1 MTYKSKQKYRYPD
14 KLVYGKLQPGKI
26 ILLLLMLLFLAV
38 QTEVT
43 GQQRFPMPEFESGY
57 EYPDVSTPE
66 PRSLTLEYMD
76 VLVLLALL
84 SVTVWLVMKKR
95 SRRAILWLS
104 VGALLYFGF
113 WKNGCVCSVGSV
125 QNMTL
130 SLSDSSYAVSYTIIA
145 FFALPLLFSLGFGR
159 VFCASVCPLGV
170 IQDLVIVKPV
180 KVPIWVRKS
189 LGMFPFVYLSLAILY
204 AATGTDFIIC
214 RYDPFVGIFRM
225 GAEFHLIVLGIAFLL
240 IGMFVAR
247 PYCRFV
253 CPFGAMLK
261 VTSLFSKHHVSITPA
276 QCIKCKLCKDSCPF
290 GAIEQPTPDKAVR
303 KLKGKTGKFML
314 YAAII
319 PALMFVGGWALS
331 SSHIFLAKAHPDV
344 SLAHLLIEQPEV
356 MDDLDNLDVQ
366 TFLGSDRT
374 IEALVEDAG
383 VIQAGFYRGAWLTGA
398 FIGLVAGLF
407 LVSQYI
413 IRRRSDYEPNRGDC
427 YSCGRCIKYCPV
439 QK

>member
-1 MTYKSKQKYRYPD
+1 MNY
-14 KLVYGKLQPGKI
+14 LKI
-26 ILLLLMLLFLAV
+26 ICRRTGISRKDNKTLKTAAFLMLLLLLSM
-38 QTEVT
+38 TISPDIN

-66 PRSLTLEYMD
+66 PRSLTLEYID
-76 VLVLLALL
+76 VIVLLAML
-84 SVTVWLVMKKR
+84 SVTSWLVIKKR
-95 SRRAILWLS
+95 SRRYILWLS

-125 QNMTL
+125 QNMVL
-130 SLSDSSYAVSYTIIA
+130 SLSDSSYAVSYAIIA
-145 FFALPLLFSLGFGR
+145 FFTLPLLFSLGFGR

-180 KVPIWVRKS
+180 KVPVWVRKS
-189 LGMFPFVYLSLAILY
+189 LGMFPFVYLALAVLY

-253 CPFGAMLK
+253 CPFGALLK
-261 VTSLFSKHHVSITPA
+261 ITSLFSKHHMSITPA

-290 GAIEQPTPDKAVR
+290 DAIEQPTPDKAVSE
-303 KLKGKTGKFML
+303 LKGKTGKFIL

-319 PALMFVGGWALS
+319 PLLMFVGGWALS
-331 SSHIFLAKAHPDV
+331 SSHVFLAKAHPDV
-344 SLAHLLIEQPEV
+344 YLAHLLIEQPEV
-356 MDDLDNLDVQ
+356 MNDLDNLDVQ

-374 IEALVEDAG
+374 LDSLVQDAET
-383 VIQAGFYRGAWLTGA
+383 VQAGFYTGAWLTGA
-398 FIGLVAGLF
+398 FIGLVAGFF

-413 IRRRSDYEPNRGDC
+413 IRRRTDYEPHRGDC
-427 YSCGRCIKYCPV
+427 YSCGRCFKYCPV
-439 QK
+439 EK